1 MKKVLLSI
9 VLLCT
14 VFSAKAQNLAPT
26 VDKRIELMALVFRLA
41 GAEEYQPS
49 YNYKSSYTDKIERK
63 FAPFRGSEVVK
74 YTQQLRNKYGIG
86 FDAVIL
92 FALYT
97 EITDGKV
104 AFRNDVDIRNLDKRW
119 PQDSL
124 PKYMNLLNKF
134 YKQTGFDAFFA
145 SNADLYAK
153 AGEAFKTKVM
163 NEINLKWFDDFFGQK
178 KADNFKVMIS
188 LSFCEG
194 NYGPH
199 IKDKSGNEEYYT
211 IYGSCRTD
219 SAGIP
224 IYGQMGWLVAHE
236 LSHSYWNPA
245 IKPYYPEV
253 MPQATK
259 MFYLAANYL
268 QNIHYGDPK
277 SCFGELLANASA
289 ILYDVDNPSK
299 YAFNYDEHIQICQNS
314 DDGFIAIGAIVEA
327 LKEYRKQR
335 DKYPNI
341 TDYMP
346 EIVKAFNSVDAERVF
361 AETENQ
367 RPLILGTNIE
377 NGSQDVDPALDS
389 IVVYFDRRMNVHA
402 NGWSPDSKCK
412 TCKMPNTEG
421 LDSYWNKD
429 AKSWVVKV
437 ELEPDTEYTIIYP
450 SFFFYAENNC
460 HRPKNNYRLTFKTR
474 KKQ

>member
-49 YNYKSSYTDKIERK
+49 YNYKSSYTDRVERK
-63 FAPFRGSEVVK
+63 FAPFRGSELVK

-124 PKYMNLLNKF
+124 PKYMKLLNKF

-153 AGEAFKTKVM
+153 ASEAFKANVM
-163 NEINLKWFDDFFGQK
+163 DEINLKWFDEFFGQK
-178 KADNFKVMIS
+178 KSDNFKVMIS

-224 IYGQMGWLVAHE
+224 IYGQMGWHTSL
-236 LSHSYWNPA
+236 
-245 IKPYYPEV
+245 
-253 MPQATK
+253 AT
-259 MFYLAANYL
+259 
-268 QNIHYGDPK
+268 
-277 SCFGELLANASA
+277 
-289 ILYDVDNPSK
+289 
-299 YAFNYDEHIQICQNS
+299 
-314 DDGFIAIGAIVEA
+314 
-327 LKEYRKQR
+327 R
-335 DKYPNI
+335 
-341 TDYMP
+341 T
-346 EIVKAFNSVDAERVF
+346 
-361 AETENQ
+361 
-367 RPLILGTNIE
+367 GT
-377 NGSQDVDPALDS
+377 P
-389 IVVYFDRRMNVHA
+389 
-402 NGWSPDSKCK
+402 P
-412 TCKMPNTEG
+412 
-421 LDSYWNKD
+421 
-429 AKSWVVKV
+429 
-437 ELEPDTEYTIIYP
+437 
-450 SFFFYAENNC
+450 
-460 HRPKNNYRLTFKTR
+460 
-474 KKQ
+474 

>member
-1 MKKVLLSI
+1 MKKLLLSI
-9 VLLCT
+9 VLLYT
-14 VFSAKAQNLAPT
+14 VFSAQAQNLIPT

-41 GAEEYQPS
+41 GAEEYLPS
-49 YNYKSSYTDKIERK
+49 YNYKSSYMEMVEHK
-63 FAPFRGSEVVK
+63 FTHFKESELVK
-74 YTQQLRNKYGIG
+74 YTQQLRNKFGIG

-97 EITDGKV
+97 EINDGKV
-104 AFRNDVDIRNLDKRW
+104 AFRNDVDIKNLDKRW

-124 PKYMNLLNKF
+124 PKYMTLLNKF
-134 YKQTGFDAFFA
+134 YKQTGFDTFFA
-145 SNADLYAK
+145 SNADLYGK

-178 KADNFKVMIS
+178 KSENFKVMVS
-188 LSFCEG
+188 MLFCQG

-211 IYGSCRTD
+211 IFGSCRTD

-224 IYGQMGWLVAHE
+224 IYGQIGWLVAHE
-236 LSHSYWNPA
+236 LSHSYWNPV
-245 IKPYYPEV
+245 IEPYYPEV

-268 QNIHYGDPK
+268 RDIHYGSPK
-277 SCFGELLANASA
+277 ACFYEMLANASA

-299 YAFNYDEHIQICQNS
+299 YAFNYDERTQICRNS
-314 DDGFIAIGAIVEA
+314 DDGFIAIGTAVEA

-341 TDYMP
+341 ADYMP
-346 EIVKAFNSVDAERVF
+346 EIVKAFNSVDADRVF
-361 AETENQ
+361 AESESQ

-377 NGSQDVDPALDS
+377 NGNQDVDPALDS

-412 TCKMPNTEG
+412 TCKIPKNKEK
-421 LDSYWNKD
+421 SRWNKD

-450 SFFFYAENNC
+450 SFFFYAEKSC
-460 HRPKNNYRLTFKTR
+460 HRPKNTYRLTFKTR
-474 KKQ
+474 KK